1 MRRKET
7 NKRLLSI
14 VLAVAILLAGVNI
27 SPNTKSAKAASYSY
41 TYSSN
46 ISERKVDVVDG
57 VTTLTVAGSTYT
69 LTLRLTADDAACDQ
83 YGTCWIRYKNGAIYF
98 ASYELE
104 GKSMVKHRFY
114 SNGQAVYANKLLF
127 KGSNSYMAT
136 HYEYNG
142 VEYELP
148 NVETLRKLLNISD
161 STPTQSPTVNPVPTV
176 QPTMIPTVNPI
187 PTVQPTMIPTENP
200 IPTVLPTMIPT
211 KNPVPTVQPTAIPT
225 VNPNPTVTNNPSQDV
240 TKIDFDFWW
249 KQFLSGTITW
259 EQFSNIVGKY
269 QWTTQQEWEET
280 SVTYYVYNPD
290 GTIAYTTTITTGTGK
305 GNGTGSSDQQ
315 GGSAGTAKVD
325 VNATGNGGG
334 TATASAI
341 SGSKSKN
348 SSKCKAHVKVSGSK
362 IEWITASGK
371 TKTVFFIKKNGKFK
385 HREIKGKNVVASG
398 YIKELNCIFIRLKN
412 GNGYTISLKNHKV
425 KKVKGVCYKAFRKQS
440 GFIKSILIKQKS
452 GGYKKVSVKKLKFTK
467 GTYRKTINK

>member
-1 MRRKET
+1 MMRRKET

-14 VLAVAILLAGVNI
+14 VLAIAILLAGVNI
-27 SPNTKSAKAASYSY
+27 SPNAKTAEAASYSY
-41 TYSSN
+41 TYSS

-57 VTTLTVAGSTYT
+57 VTTLTVAGDAYI
-69 LTLRLTADDAACDQ
+69 LTQRLTADDAACDQ

-148 NVETLRKLLNISD
+148 NLEALKKLLNISD
-161 STPTQSPTVNPVPTV
+161 STPTQSPNPTIQPTAVPTSNPNPTV
-176 QPTMIPTVNPI
+176 QPTTVSTQNPN
-187 PTVQPTMIPTENP
+187 PSVQPTT
-200 IPTVLPTMIPT
+200 
-211 KNPVPTVQPTAIPT
+211 VPTS
-225 VNPNPTVTNNPSQDV
+225 NPNPTVTNNPSQDDV

-249 KQFLSGTITW
+249 KQFLSGTISW

-269 QWTTQQEWEET
+269 QWTTETEWEET

-290 GTIAYTTTITTGTGK
+290 GTIAYTTTIKTGSGK
-305 GNGTGSSDQQ
+305 GNGTGSSNQQ
-315 GGSAGTAKVD
+315 GGSAGTATVD

-334 TATASAI
+334 TATVSASAI
-341 SGSKSKN
+341 SGNKSKCK
-348 SSKCKAHVKVSGSK
+348 SKAHVKVSGAK
-362 IEWITASGK
+362 VEWITASGK
-371 TKTVFFIKKNGKFK
+371 TKTVFFAKKNGKFK
-385 HREIKGKNVVASG
+385 FKEIKGKNIVASG
-398 YIKELNCIFIRLKN
+398 YISELNCIFIRLKN
-412 GNGYTISLKNHKV
+412 GHGYTISLKNHKV
-425 KKVKGVCYKAFRKQS
+425 KRVKGTCYKAFRKRT
-440 GFIKSILIKQKS
+440 GFIKAILIKKKS
-452 GGYKKVSVKKLKFTK
+452 GGYKKVSVKKLKLTK
-467 GTYRKTINK
+467 GTYKKTINK